1 MTENN
6 VPLSEIQALMP
17 EVRKMAV
24 KKFYQMPKRLR
35 TLHTQDDWIQDAMV
49 IFLNLVSNYSPEKG
63 AFENY
68 IRFTLPKRLMSILR
82 DILKKDPLVNEE
94 LLKLSKSLEREL
106 GRKPSAEEFAED
118 SGYSTEK
125 AQEFLDSGFG
135 ERIFGGEDEMQA
147 EVKTGISPEEQYIR
161 LEARKILWD
170 CIDRLEPELMKSL
183 FIRHEF
189 DGVSFQKLFDRPEC
203 RKILGSSSLS
213 TFQRDYKKRAS
224 DPVENCV
231 RRKYEIKC

>member
-1 MTENN
+1 MAENN
-6 VPLSEIQALMP
+6 IPLAEIQALIP

-24 KKFYQMPKRLR
+24 KKFYRMPARLR
-35 TLHTQDDWIQDAMV
+35 TVHTQEDWIQDAMV

-94 LLKLSKSLEREL
+94 LWKLSKSLEREL
-106 GRKPSAEEFAED
+106 GRKPRAEEFAEH

-125 AQEFLDSGFG
+125 AQEILDAGFG
-135 ERIFGGEDEMQA
+135 ERIFGGEDEIQA

-170 CIDRLEPELMKSL
+170 CIDRLERELKLL

-189 DGVSFQKLFDRPEC
+189 DGISFQKLFDKPEC
-203 RKILGSSSLS
+203 RKILESGSLT
-213 TFQRDYKKRAS
+213 TFQRDYKKKAS
-224 DPVENCV
+224 DSVENCV
-231 RRKYEIKC
+231 RNKYEIKC